1 MIWIVKDPDDY
12 NRLVADMVKE
22 SGETRVWC
30 FYGDLG
36 SGKTTIIQHL
46 CKYLGVC
53 DPVVSPTFSIVNL
66 YRTQSTGIIYHFDL
80 YRLQKPEEV
89 FDIGFSEYV
98 DSGQYCFIEWPELA
112 ESMIP
117 EEYVSITMKV
127 LDEGKREITYHV
139 YG

>member
-53 DPVVSPTFSIVNL
+53 DPVVSPTFSISICIEL
-66 YRTQSTGIIYHFDL
+66 SQLELFTILIYTDFKNPKKCLILDF
-80 YRLQKPEEV
+80 RNMW
-89 FDIGFSEYV
+89 IRG
-98 DSGQYCFIEWPELA
+98 
-112 ESMIP
+112 
-117 EEYVSITMKV
+117 SIV
-127 LDEGKREITYHV
+127 LLNGPSWRNQ
-139 YG
+139 